1 MQIHRP
7 LPLRGRMLWGG
18 GGGGRA
24 RESGFSKHPFDGHSE
39 GTEPH
44 GCVAGITPVGPGY
57 RVRGG
62 WGPGSLRQ

>member
-1 MQIHRP
+1 MA
-7 LPLRGRMLWGG
+7 GE
-18 GGGGRA
+18 GGRA

-39 GTEPH
+39 GTEPL

-62 WGPGSLRQ
+62 WGPSSLRQ